1 MLRRVHRHVGANH
14 PVVEDVWQLY
24 AHAIRR
30 LGPVPTMI
38 ERDDNIPPLE
48 ELTAEL
54 AQARKVAAAALKQPA
69 QVA

>member
-1 MLRRVHRHVGANH
+1 
-14 PVVEDVWQLY
+14 VVDGVWQLY

-30 LGPVPTMI
+30 FGAVATMI
-38 ERDDNIPPLE
+38 ERDDKIPPLE

-54 AQARKVAAAALKQPA
+54 AQARMVAAKALKQPA

>member
-1 MLRRVHRHVGANH
+1 
-14 PVVEDVWQLY
+14 VWQLY
-24 AHAIRR
+24 AYAIRR
-30 LGPVPTMI
+30 LGPVATMI
-38 ERDDNIPPLE
+38 ERDDKIPPLE

>member
-1 MLRRVHRHVGANH
+1 MPSAGSDAVA
-14 PVVEDVWQLY
+14 
-24 AHAIRR
+24 
-30 LGPVPTMI
+30 TMI
-38 ERDDNIPPLE
+38 ERDDKIPPLE

>member
-1 MLRRVHRHVGANH
+1 MIDTHDH
-14 PVVEDVWQLY
+14 PVVDGVWQLY

-30 LGPVPTMI
+30 FGAVATMI
-38 ERDDNIPPLE
+38 ERDDKIPPLE
-48 ELTAEL
+48 ELTTEL